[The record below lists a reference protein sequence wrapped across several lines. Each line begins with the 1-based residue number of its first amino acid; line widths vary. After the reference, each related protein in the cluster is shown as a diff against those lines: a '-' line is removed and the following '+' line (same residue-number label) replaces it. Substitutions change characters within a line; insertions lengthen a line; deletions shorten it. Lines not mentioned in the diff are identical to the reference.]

1 LGERA
6 QGTGEPGSGLKMLR
20 PLKTRDFALLWTGLT
35 VSLIGDGMFF
45 VALPLQVFKL
55 SDSASVYSLILLAW
69 TIPLVLLLIPA
80 GVLSDRFDRRR
91 LLMLSNTLQGI
102 AIAVLGLLSLTSSIE
117 LWHIAVGVVVYGG
130 AEALFG
136 PAFGA
141 IVPDIVPHDQLVEA
155 NALDN
160 FSRPFSL
167 RVAGPAIGG
176 LIVAVFGIGQ
186 AFLID
191 AVTFGL
197 ANIFLF
203 MMQPR
208 IAHREEGE
216 VIHLSDAREGFAF
229 VRAHR
234 WLWGALLSSA
244 FGLLVFYGPWQA
256 LVPHLVTHKL
266 GGSESDFGLV
276 LAIGGLGALSASVFI
291 GQRNLPRRSLRTM
304 YTVMAA
310 GTLMLTGFGLSSRL
324 WQVVIASFFLQAL
337 FTTGI
342 IIWNTT
348 MHREVPGDI
357 LGRVSSLD
365 WLVSTSLIPI
375 SLALTGPLASLLGED
390 TTLIFAGLLGSVA
403 IVSFLI
409 IPGVLDLDD
418 PTRKTPPPP
427 PDSPSE
433 PGDASQKHSVIV
445 PPPATP
451 EWTFFP
457 DDDPE

>member
-1 LGERA
+1 MGEGA
-6 QGTGEPGSGLKMLR
+6 QEAGQSGSGLKMLR

-55 SDSASVYSLILLAW
+55 SDSASVYTLILLAW
-69 TIPLVLLLIPA
+69 TIPLVLFLIPS
-80 GVLSDRFDRRR
+80 GVLSDRYDRRR
-91 LLMLSNTLQGI
+91 LLMLSNLLQGI
-102 AIAVLGLLSLTSSIE
+102 AIAALGVLSVTSSIE
-117 LWHIAVGVVVYGG
+117 LWHIAAAVVVYGG

-141 IVPDIVPHDQLVEA
+141 IVPDIVPKDQLVEA

-176 LIVAVFGIGQ
+176 VVVAIFGIGQ
-186 AFLID
+186 AFIID

-203 MMQPR
+203 LMQPR

-256 LVPHLVTHKL
+256 LVPYLITHKL

-276 LAIGGLGALSASVFI
+276 LAIGGLGALSASVLI
-291 GQRNLPRRSLRTM
+291 GQRSLPRRSLRMM
-304 YTVMAA
+304 YIVMAT
-310 GTLMLTGFGLSSRL
+310 GTLMLTGFGLSTRL

-348 MHREVPGDI
+348 MHREVPGHI

-375 SLALTGPLASLLGED
+375 SLGLTGPLSSVLGED
-390 TTLIFAGLLGSVA
+390 TTLVFAGLLGAVA
-403 IVSFLI
+403 IVSFLM
-409 IPGVLDLDD
+409 IPGVLDLTK
-418 PTRKTPPPP
+418 PTTSNGSPPPP
-427 PDSPSE
+427 TPPSGPDLP
-433 PGDASQKHSVIV
+433 AFNHTVIV

-451 EWTFFP
+451 EWTFP
-457 DDDPE
+457 IDPE